1 MFKVLKNTLYFYMI
15 NKMLENNMTELEI
28 QSTNLV
34 AVRRREETV
43 KTRAS

>member
-1 MFKVLKNTLYFYMI
+1 MI

>member
-1 MFKVLKNTLYFYMI
+1 MI
-15 NKMLENNMTELEI
+15 NKMLGNNVTELEI

-34 AVRRREETV
+34 AVCRREETV